1 MTKRDNLHSDLL
13 ASSGTLSRRRLLLAT
28 AAGAVSLAM
37 PHVISSAYAE
47 ATAAPTVDAA
57 KAEGPVVVWHGDQEA
72 DVVEFLKDFTQKT
85 GVPAVQ
91 QRLLPGAAVPKL
103 EIEFRTGQTSGD
115 VYITSDSGIMEQLRM
130 QNRLLRY
137 APKEIDAYGPS
148 YRSSEPGY
156 WTTYYVN
163 VGPMMY
169 DPRYV
174 KEAEAPKTWM
184 DLLDSKWVSQ
194 IGFQNSAAGTS
205 YGFWFVMKDVLP
217 KNFWDELAK
226 QKPRAYSS
234 STQISQDIERG
245 DLKIGGRVS
254 IFQYVKSV
262 RNKQPVKAVFPEMG
276 VPAVNQV
283 SGIIATTKRPN
294 GAKIFT
300 DYLLSKEGQFSWNNI
315 QGSYSARTDIQIE
328 HLPDI
333 NTLKLLLP
341 VNFEEYMK
349 PERRREFVAIWNKMT
364 GL

>member
-1 MTKRDNLHSDLL
+1 MKRRNESN
-13 ASSGTLSRRRLLLAT
+13 GQKGLSRRQLMLAGS
-28 AAGAVSLAM
+28 AAAMSFAM
-37 PHVISSAYAE
+37 PHVVGRAYAQ
-47 ATAAPTVDAA
+47 ASAPGNVDAA

-72 DVVEFLKDFTQKT
+72 DVVEFLKVFTEKT

-91 QRLLPGAAVPKL
+91 QRLLPGQALPKL
-103 EIEFRTGQTSGD
+103 EAEFRAGQTTGD
-115 VYITSDSGIMEQLRM
+115 VYLTSDSGIMENLRR
-130 QNRLLRY
+130 QNRLLQY
-137 APKEIDAYGPS
+137 IPKEMDAYGPE
-148 YRSSEPGY
+148 YRSAEPGY

-169 DPRYV
+169 DPRFV
-174 KEAEAPKTWM
+174 KEDEAPKTWL
-184 DLLDSKWVSQ
+184 DLLDSKWKGQ

-217 KNFWDELAK
+217 KDYWDKLGANN
-226 QKPRAYSS
+226 PRAYSS

-245 DLKIGGRVS
+245 GLKIGGRVS

-262 RNKQPVKAVFPEMG
+262 RNKQPVKEVFPPIG
-276 VPAVNQV
+276 VPSVNQAT
-283 SGIIATTKRPN
+283 GIFSTTKRPN
-294 GAKIFT
+294 GSKIFT
-300 DYLLSKEGQFSWNNI
+300 EYMLSKDGQFQWNNI
-315 QGSYSARTDIQIE
+315 QGSYSGRKDIQIE

-349 PERRREFVAIWNKMT
+349 AENRREFVAIWNKMT

>member
-1 MTKRDNLHSDLL
+1 MIKRANLLPRSP
-13 ASSGTLSRRRLLLAT
+13 AEPGILSRRQLLLAT
-28 AAGAVSLAM
+28 GGGAISLAM
-37 PHVISSAYAE
+37 PLVVGSAYAE

-57 KAEGPVVVWHGDQEA
+57 KAEGPVVVWHGDQEG
-72 DVVEFLKDFTQKT
+72 DVVEFLKNFTQKT

-91 QRLLPGAAVPKL
+91 QRLLPGAALPKL
-103 EIEFRTGQTSGD
+103 EIEYRTGQTSGD
-115 VYITSDSGIMEQLRM
+115 VYLTSDSGIMEQLRL

-137 APKEIDAYGPS
+137 AAEEIDAYGPS
-148 YRSSEPGY
+148 YRSAEPGY

-184 DLLDSKWVSQ
+184 DLLDPKWVSQ

-205 YGFWFVMKDVLP
+205 YGFWFVMKEVLP

-262 RNKQPVKAVFPEMG
+262 RNKQPVKAVFPELG

-283 SGIIATTKRPN
+283 SGIIGTTKRPN

-328 HLPDI
+328 YLPDI
-333 NTLKLLLP
+333 KTLKLLLP
-341 VNFEEYMK
+341 TNFEDYMK

>member
-1 MTKRDNLHSDLL
+1 MMKDRKNSGLKLNRRQLML
-13 ASSGTLSRRRLLLAT
+13 AGS
-28 AAGAVSLAM
+28 AAAMSFAM
-37 PHVISSAYAE
+37 PHVVSRAYAE
-47 ATAAPTVDAA
+47 ASAPGNVDAA

-72 DVVEFLKDFTQKT
+72 DVVEYLKIFTEKT

-91 QRLLPGAAVPKL
+91 QRLLPGQALPKL
-103 EIEFRTGQTSGD
+103 EAEFRAGQTTGD
-115 VYITSDSGIMEQLRM
+115 LYLTSDSGIMENLRQ

-137 APKEIDAYGPS
+137 VPADMDAYGPE

-174 KEAEAPKTWM
+174 QESEAPKTWT
-184 DLLDSKWVSQ
+184 DLLDPKWKGQ

-205 YGFWFVMKDVLP
+205 YGFWFVLKDILP
-217 KNFWDELAK
+217 KDYWDNLGANN
-226 QKPRAYSS
+226 PRAYSS

-245 DLKIGGRVS
+245 GLKIGGRVS
-254 IFQYVKSV
+254 IFQYVKAI
-262 RNKQPVKAVFPEMG
+262 RHKQPVKAVFPPLG
-276 VPAVNQV
+276 VPSVNQAT
-283 SGIIATTKRPN
+283 GIFSTTKRPN

-300 DYLLSKEGQFSWNNI
+300 NFMLSKEGQTIWNNI
-315 QGSYSARTDIQIE
+315 QGSYSARKDVQVE
-328 HLPDI
+328 YLPDI

-341 VNFEEYMK
+341 LDFKEYK
-349 PERRREFVAIWNKMT
+349 NPENRRQFVAVWNKMT

>member
-1 MTKRDNLHSDLL
+1 MTKRDNLHSDLPATL
-13 ASSGTLSRRRLLLAT
+13 GTLSRRRLLLAT
-28 AAGAVSLAM
+28 GAGALSLAM
-37 PHVISSAYAE
+37 PHVVSSAHAE
-47 ATAAPTVDAA
+47 ATAAPSVDAA

-91 QRLLPGAAVPKL
+91 QRLLPGAALPKL

-115 VYITSDSGIMEQLRM
+115 VYITSDSGIMEQLRI

-137 APKEIDAYGPS
+137 ASKEIDAYGPS

-174 KEAEAPKTWM
+174 KEEEAPKTWM
-184 DLLDSKWVSQ
+184 DLLDPKWVSQ

-262 RNKQPVKAVFPEMG
+262 RNKQPVKAVFPEQG

-283 SGIIATTKRPN
+283 TGIFSTTKRPN

-300 DYLLSKEGQFSWNNI
+300 DYLLSKDGQFSWNNI
-315 QGSYSARTDIQIE
+315 QGSYSARTDVQIE

-333 NTLKLLLP
+333 TTLKLLLP

-349 PERRREFVAIWNKMT
+349 AERRREFVAIWNKMT

>member
-1 MTKRDNLHSDLL
+1 MAKRGILPFEPS
-13 ASSGTLSRRRLLLAT
+13 ATSETLNRRQLLLT
-28 AAGAVSLAM
+28 ASAAAASLAM
-37 PHVISSAYAE
+37 PNVVGSAYAQ

-57 KAEGPVVVWHGDQEA
+57 KAEGPLVVWHGDQEA

-85 GVPAVQ
+85 GVPAIQ
-91 QRLLPGAAVPKL
+91 QRLLPGAALPKL

-115 VYITSDSGIMEQLRM
+115 VYLTSDSGIMEQLRT

-169 DPRYV
+169 DPRFV

-184 DLLDSKWVSQ
+184 DLLDPKWMGQ

-205 YGFWFVMKDVLP
+205 YGFWFVMKEVLP

-262 RNKQPVKAVFPEMG
+262 RNKQPVKAVFPELG
-276 VPAVNQV
+276 VPSVNQV
-283 SGIIATTKRPN
+283 SGIFSTTKRPN

-315 QGSYSARTDIQIE
+315 QGSYSGRTDIQIE

-333 NTLKLLLP
+333 KTLKLLLP
-341 VNFEEYMK
+341 VDFDDYMK